1 MYLIYYLGS
10 KVWQPHGFAFLLI
23 YISILGAKLKHQAAV
38 GRDGCGPHVW
48 EQHVTVSAQ
57 T

>member
-1 MYLIYYLGS
+1 MYLMYYLGRM
-10 KVWQPHGFAFLLI
+10 VWQPHGFGFLLK
-23 YISILGAKLKHQAAV
+23 YISILGAKLKHQATE
-38 GRDGCGPHVW
+38 GRDRCGPHVW